1 MAKIQS
7 KNSFPLNQIK
17 LKKRQNIS
25 GFKTIIKLRA
35 NRELYK
41 RYLNKAIA
49 LAQTKLDNEETK
61 LDIKAKIIA
70 ESIVKIFDL
79 KMFNFFKKFAAQIS
93 KQID

>member
-17 LKKRQNIS
+17 LEKRQNIS

-41 RYLNKAIA
+41 KYLNKAIA
-49 LAQTKLDNEETK
+49 LAQTKLDKEETK
-61 LDIKAKIIA
+61 LDTKTKIIA

-79 KMFNFFKKFAAQIS
+79 KIFFFFLICSTDLKTN
-93 KQID
+93 